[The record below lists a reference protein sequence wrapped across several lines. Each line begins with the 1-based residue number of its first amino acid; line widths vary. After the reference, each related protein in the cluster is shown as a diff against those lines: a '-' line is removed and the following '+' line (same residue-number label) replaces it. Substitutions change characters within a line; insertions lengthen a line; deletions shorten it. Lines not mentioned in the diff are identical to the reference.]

1 MYGAVGTV
9 ENLGTT
15 PKHVQRIE
23 KRLLS
28 LMGAKRLQIY
38 QLIVMRIKVIEDELV
53 MPRKSGRLGDVA
65 VSVMDYVMFF
75 CPKFT

>member
-15 PKHVQRIE
+15 PERVQRIE

-38 QLIVMRIKVIEDELV
+38 QLRAMKIKVIEDELV
-53 MPRKSGRLGDVA
+53 VPKKSGRLGDVA
-65 VSVMDYVMFF
+65 VSLMD
-75 CPKFT
+75 